1 MRQWRGNGEAM
12 ADGFDRAR
20 LEQADVVANASPV
33 EVNLLLPIADPH
45 DVAHGPMLLGEALEL
60 VVVEIASKPH
70 GRQHDDVPIVESL
83 ASAIVSRML
92 IDICGDKA
100 ENLITKL
107 GSAVNVSQAS
117 QDRHDFVAT
126 LQIEFDLADRRTI
139 EPSLS

>member
-1 MRQWRGNGEAM
+1 M

-45 DVAHGPMLLGEALEL
+45 DVPHRPMLFGEVLQL

-83 ASAIVSRML
+83 ASAIVSRTL
-92 IDICGDKA
+92 IDICGNKA

-107 GSAVNVSQAS
+107 ALAVDVSQAG
-117 QDRHDFVAT
+117 QHRHDFVAT
-126 LQIEFDLADRRTI
+126 LQIELDLADRRTI